1 MKSKKR
7 VLALLLIGLMLVGN
21 MNTVMA
27 AEQSKLYNVSTV
39 RPVVNW
45 GISTYDLGKPSTSAY
60 VDLSEEALYFAGEAE
75 RSTLYTNSHFKG
87 KESVKYSITNDST
100 YSLTVKVY
108 KANTLFDTKV
118 ATIKVAA
125 NSTAAGTISDLDK
138 SGLYYLSFSAPS
150 DFEGKVY

>member
-1 MKSKKR
+1 M
-7 VLALLLIGLMLVGN
+7 
-21 MNTVMA
+21 
-27 AEQSKLYNVSTV
+27 
-39 RPVVNW
+39 
-45 GISTYDLGKPSTSAY
+45 
-60 VDLSEEALYFAGEAE
+60 DLSEEALYFAGEAE

-87 KESVKYSITNDST
+87 KESVKYSITNNST

-118 ATIKVAA
+118 TTIKVAA
-125 NSTAAGTISDLDK
+125 NSTAASTISDLDK